1 MNPVRLACW
10 ILVLGCMSPAWAIHK
25 CTDANGKVS
34 FQDAPCAGEGRK
46 IEVRPS
52 TRGATPAQ
60 APGSATTEGAFGAS
74 WQRKNYLQNQ
84 GIPQA
89 RAAVERNQRECK
101 ATTEVIAQAGPLRR
115 GTLPSGNQFAQDS
128 ADRAAQSRAACDA
141 RTQVLREQL
150 QTLEKELAAL

>member
-1 MNPVRLACW
+1 MN
-10 ILVLGCMSPAWAIHK
+10 H
-25 CTDANGKVS
+25 
-34 FQDAPCAGEGRK
+34 QDAKSAKEEENTMFFETDNCFLRFLRVLCAFA
-46 IEVRPS
+46 VQLFVLAFLSVPL
-52 TRGATPAQ
+52 Q
-60 APGSATTEGAFGAS
+60 AAGDVSV
-74 WQRKNYLQNQ
+74 
-84 GIPQA
+84 

-128 ADRAAQSRAACDA
+128 ADKAAQSRAACDA